1 MGRLVQVMADR
12 RAVLLPDGVV
22 HRSGEQVVLSDPQ
35 YALVPSGWIG
45 TMITDLGPTSY
56 PTEPPTDAAAGTA
69 SLRTLGSGATQA
81 AAGNHTHVGGGGG
94 SGAAVGTATPQP
106 LGVAA
111 AGTADAASH
120 EDHVHAAPP
129 TDPAAGTA
137 GLRTL
142 GATSTT
148 AAAGNHTHSGTY
160 DPAGTAATA
169 VAAIPSGG
177 SAGTPA
183 LRALGTSGTT
193 AAAGNDSRLSDSRTP
208 TAHATSHAS
217 AGSDP
222 VTPAAI
228 GASATGH
235 THAAA
240 GPRLVHALVTSG
252 SAGGDTPASTSGA
265 WARYTPV
272 GTLAIDAVVGDYVE
286 VLLALLTNRSDT
298 ALLFDVAV
306 YVGGSAVWYAST
318 ETATPATEGDP
329 ALYPTLSPRGWYGGL
344 VVASGHLSGG
354 QVTFG
359 LGHKSA
365 ASGKLYYST
374 DYPMRWRALNYG
386 APTP

>member
-45 TMITDLGPTSY
+45 TMVTDLGPTSY
-56 PTEPPTDAAAGTA
+56 PTEPPTDSAAGTG

-81 AAGNHTHVGGGGG
+81 AAGNHTHAGGGGA
-94 SGAAVGTATPQP
+94 SVGTATPQP
-106 LGVAA
+106 LGAA
-111 AGTADAASH
+111 TAGTAAAASH
-120 EDHVHAAPP
+120 EDHVHATPP

-148 AAAGNHTHSGTY
+148 AAAGNH
-160 DPAGTAATA
+160 
-169 VAAIPSGG
+169 
-177 SAGTPA
+177 
-183 LRALGTSGTT
+183 
-193 AAAGNDSRLSDSRTP
+193 
-208 TAHATSHAS
+208 AHAL
-217 AGSDP
+217 
-222 VTPAAI
+222 
-228 GASATGH
+228 
-235 THAAA
+235 A
-240 GPRLVHALVTSG
+240 GPRLVRAVVTSG
-252 SAGGDTPASTSGA
+252 SAGGDTPTSTSGA

-272 GTLAIDAVVGDYVE
+272 GTLAINAVVGDYVE

-306 YVGGSAVWYAST
+306 YVGVSAVWYAST

-344 VVASGHLSGG
+344 AVASGHLSGG